1 VIGDVL
7 KDHEYQLLDAINKN
21 SMVTQAGLAS
31 QLGVAVGSINWYIKR
46 MVAKGYVKA
55 TRMHRTRL
63 KYHLT
68 PEGVALLGRRTA
80 EYMEQSLRVYRKLRR
95 AAMETAVDIQSKG
108 IECVLLQGD
117 SDATDILRLTL
128 LEHGVIS
135 TSESADWLVRCV
147 GHDYYLESCTEIR
160 ANNRMHQSGSTT

>member
-1 VIGDVL
+1 MRDY
-7 KDHEYQLLDAINKN
+7 EFQLLDAIADNPT
-21 SMVTQAGLAS
+21 VTQAGLAV

-80 EYMEQSLRVYRKLRR
+80 EYMEQSLLVYRKLRR

-128 LEHGVIS
+128 LEHGVVS

-147 GHDYYLESCTEIR
+147 GHDYYLESCNDVR
-160 ANNRMHQSGSTT
+160 ANNRLHESGSTT

>member
-1 VIGDVL
+1 MRDY
-7 KDHEYQLLDAINKN
+7 EFQLLDAIADNPT
-21 SMVTQAGLAS
+21 VTQAGLAV

-46 MVAKGYVKA
+46 MVAKGHVKA

-80 EYMEQSLRVYRKLRR
+80 EYMEQSLLVYRKLRI

-128 LEHGVIS
+128 LEHGVVS
-135 TSESADWLVRCV
+135 TSESADWLVRWV
-147 GHDYYLESCTEIR
+147 GHDYYLAACNDVR
-160 ANNRMHQSGSTT
+160 ANNRLHESGSTT

>member
-1 VIGDVL
+1 MRDY
-7 KDHEYQLLDAINKN
+7 EYQLLDAIADNPT
-21 SMVTQAGLAS
+21 VTQAGLAS

-68 PEGVALLGRRTA
+68 SDGVTVLARRTA
-80 EYMEQSLRVYRKLRR
+80 EYMERSLVVYRKLRR
-95 AAMETAVDIQSKG
+95 AAMETAVDIQRKG

-128 LEHGVIS
+128 LEHGVVS

-147 GHDYYLESCTEIR
+147 GHDYYLESCPDSLAKSRLHE
-160 ANNRMHQSGSTT
+160 SGSET

>member
-1 VIGDVL
+1 MRDYEF
-7 KDHEYQLLDAINKN
+7 HLLDAIADNP
-21 SMVTQAGLAS
+21 MVTQAGLAA

-80 EYMEQSLRVYRKLRR
+80 EYMEQSLLVYRKLRK

-117 SDATDILRLTL
+117 SDSTDILRLTL
-128 LEHGVIS
+128 LEHGVLS

-147 GHDYYLESCTEIR
+147 GHDYHLESCTDIR
-160 ANNRMHQSGSTT
+160 ANDRLHESGSTT

>member
-1 VIGDVL
+1 MRDY
-7 KDHEYQLLDAINKN
+7 EFQLLDAIADNPT
-21 SMVTQAGLAS
+21 VTQAGLAV

-80 EYMEQSLRVYRKLRR
+80 EYMEQSLLVYRKLRR

-108 IECVLLQGD
+108 IE
-117 SDATDILRLTL
+117 
-128 LEHGVIS
+128 
-135 TSESADWLVRCV
+135 
-147 GHDYYLESCTEIR
+147 
-160 ANNRMHQSGSTT
+160 